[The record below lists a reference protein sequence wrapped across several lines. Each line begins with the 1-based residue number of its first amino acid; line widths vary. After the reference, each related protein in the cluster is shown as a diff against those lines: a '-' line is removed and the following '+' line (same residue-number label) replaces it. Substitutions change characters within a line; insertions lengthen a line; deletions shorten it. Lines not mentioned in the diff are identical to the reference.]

1 MAIPIKHVSLKVSNL
16 ERARAFCEEVLG
28 YKHVRTAQTSGLDGD
43 YISCH
48 MTDGS
53 IDLALQYFGEP
64 SESNIAQDTEP
75 CIDHFG
81 WEVDDM
87 EEFVR
92 KIEAWGGEV
101 LIRHSA
107 QRLKFKLPDLP
118 VMEIVQ
124 AGRWTKP
131 IAAIKMTD
139 E

>member
-28 YKHVRTAQTSGLDGD
+28 YKHVRTAHTSGLDGD

-53 IDLALQYFGEP
+53 IDLALQYFGESP
-64 SESNIAQDTEP
+64 EPTAQDLEP
-75 CIDHFG
+75 SIDHFG

-87 EEFVR
+87 EAFVQ

-118 VMEIVQ
+118 IMEIVQ

-131 IAAIKMTD
+131 IEALKMAD